1 MEADFANLIA
11 KFDRINGEGL
21 KAAQR
26 KALKAVGKTV
36 QETIIAKAPV
46 RTDGTPAGNALKP
59 GELKADIKAR
69 VHIATDAK
77 AATDTSYVTIGPGKK
92 TAHVA
97 RFVENGHVNT
107 KAVRGAKNTPAHPF
121 IRPAADATRQT
132 VLDEYE
138 AIMTAEISKE
148 MNNG

>member
-1 MEADFANLIA
+1 MESDFATLIA

-21 KAAQR
+21 KTAQR
-26 KALKAVGKTV
+26 KALKAVGKIV
-36 QETIIAKAPV
+36 QEAIVAKAPV
-46 RTDGTPAGNALKP
+46 RTDGTPAGTALKP

-69 VHIATDAK
+69 VHISTDVK
-77 AATDTSYVTIGPGKK
+77 AATDTSCVIIGPGKK

-97 RFVENGHVNT
+97 RWVENGHINT
-107 KAVRGAKNTPAHPF
+107 KAVKGAKNTPSHPF
-121 IRPAADATRQT
+121 IRPAYDATKQT

-138 AIMTAEISKE
+138 AIMTAEIAKE